1 MNVSLRCMIT
11 GLFFGSLILF
21 LLSKTRC
28 AIVVG
33 GGYHF
38 LFCYLKSHS
47 FAFLVLRW
55 RIICLHNVYSY
66 IEIECWKKKP
76 LYHRVASHVYSSST
90 LFYFLFLSVSHWTLC
105 ALHDID
111 SRELNE
117 RKWLQNIC
125 HWIYLTLLRA
135 KWNKYKRRQGR
146 SMDVWKIQQFIK
158 KVIFFESHSWNRKRW
173 FQNDLKGLD
182 RFITFM
188 FKSLFEA

>member
-1 MNVSLRCMIT
+1 MCHCRWWWLSLPLL
-11 GLFFGSLILF
+11 LFEESLICIFGIAMTHYMSPQCLF
-21 LLSKTRC
+21 LYWNRML
-28 AIVVG
+28 
-33 GGYHF
+33 
-38 LFCYLKSHS
+38 
-47 FAFLVLRW
+47 
-55 RIICLHNVYSY
+55 
-66 IEIECWKKKP
+66 KKKP